1 MFLADENFR
10 VEITNAN
17 RQAEHDL
24 AWVGDLSPGIADE
37 GVVALAVETGRTIH
51 TFDKDFGNLTFQH
64 GVSIP
69 AGVILF
75 RARADSP
82 TRSASAIVDLLASHC
97 DWAGDFTVVD
107 NSRFRMARL
116 PKPDVGPIRYGT
128 FVQLPT
134 SMPSINSLSAS
145 KYGSPPTSYVSLCP
159 AP

>member
-1 MFLADENFR
+1 LLFLANENFP
-10 VEITNAN
+10 VEITNAI

-37 GVVALAVETGRTIH
+37 GVVALAVETGRTI
-51 TFDKDFGNLTFQH
+51 LTFQH

-69 AGVILF
+69 AGVLLF

-82 TRSASAIVDLLASHC
+82 TRSASAIVDLLASHR
-97 DWAGDFTVVD
+97 DWAGYFTVVD
-107 NSRFRMARL
+107 NNRIRMSRL

>member
-37 GVVALAVETGRTIH
+37 GVVALAVETGRTIL

-69 AGVILF
+69 AGVLLF
-75 RARADSP
+75 RALADSP
-82 TRSASAIVDLLASHC
+82 TRSASAIVDLLASHR
-97 DWAGDFTVVD
+97 DWAGYFTVVD
-107 NSRFRMARL
+107 NNRIRMSRL